1 MQNGNH
7 YVAVRMTPEEK
18 ARFLSIAMLCKIS
31 EKALYY
37 RLMDD
42 RPIHERPQ
50 EQFRILDRLLLRVTL
65 KGGSFRICRNLP
77 AEYRKKYEVIG
88 RELNMR
94 YCIIQ
99 RKLLYAEPD
108 YGNDYYALISKLQ

>member
-7 YVAVRMTPEEK
+7 YVAVRMTQEEK
-18 ARFLSIAMLCKIS
+18 ARFVSIAMLCKIS

-50 EQFRILDRLLLRVTL
+50 EQFGVLDRLLLHVIL
-65 KGGSFRICRNLP
+65 NAGDFRICRNLP
-77 AEYRKKYEVIG
+77 AAYRKKYEVIG

-108 YGNDYYALISKLQ
+108 YGNDYYELISKF

>member
-7 YVAVRMTPEEK
+7 YVAVRMTQEEK
-18 ARFLSIAMLCKIS
+18 ARFIRIAKLCKIP
-31 EKALYY
+31 EKTLYY

-50 EQFRILDRLLLRVTL
+50 ERFGVLDRLLLHVIL
-65 KGGSFRICRNLP
+65 NAGDFRICPTLP

-88 RELNMR
+88 RELNIW

-108 YGNDYYALISKLQ
+108 YGNDYYDLIPKLQ

>member
-7 YVAVRMTPEEK
+7 YVAVRMTQEEK
-18 ARFLSIAMLCKIS
+18 ARFVRIAKLCILS

-42 RPIHERPQ
+42 RPIRERPQ
-50 EQFRILDRLLLRVTL
+50 EQFGVLDRLLLHVILNADT
-65 KGGSFRICRNLP
+65 FRICRNLP

-108 YGNDYYALISKLQ
+108 YGNDYYNLIPKLR